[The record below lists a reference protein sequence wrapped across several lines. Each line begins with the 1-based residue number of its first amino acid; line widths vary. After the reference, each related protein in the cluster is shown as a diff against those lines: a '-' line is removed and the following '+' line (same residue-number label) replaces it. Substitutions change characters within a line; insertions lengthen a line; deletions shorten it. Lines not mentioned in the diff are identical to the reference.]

1 MRVSYVMFG
10 LTNNEH
16 NRSKSDR
23 WLYKVSLSNLEKGCF
38 QTRVMRSGRN
48 SKPDVRIIRVEGGG
62 SENCPLRVGSCEKDS
77 CSMGSGGKGRIKEMK
92 KI

>member
-1 MRVSYVMFG
+1 MNTTARNLIDGGRF
-10 LTNNEH
+10 
-16 NRSKSDR
+16 
-23 WLYKVSLSNLEKGCF
+23 SLSNPEKKDF
-38 QTRVMRSGRN
+38 RNRVIRTGRN